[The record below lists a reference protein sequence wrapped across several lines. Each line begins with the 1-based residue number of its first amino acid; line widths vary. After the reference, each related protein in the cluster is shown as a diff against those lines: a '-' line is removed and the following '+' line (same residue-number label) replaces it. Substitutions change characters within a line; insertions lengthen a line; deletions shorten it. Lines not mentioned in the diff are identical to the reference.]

1 MLTFAEADDAANLG
15 KPALRMDCRVKPGND
30 DIEERSRGAGAPEFC
45 RYDAQGAEPDPV
57 MRRRMVDSGCLQIT
71 FSL

>member
-45 RYDAQGAEPDPV
+45 RYDAQGAEPDP
-57 MRRRMVDSGCLQIT
+57 S
-71 FSL
+71 